1 MLAEPTSDQ
10 VVWLDGE
17 FVPWRNATMHLCDHH
32 HGFGVFEGVRAHS
45 ARDGA
50 AVFRLQEH
58 TTRLF
63 RSAHILKIA
72 IPAQY
77 DHECLNGVQLELLR
91 RNRLREAYLRPFVF
105 YGGTGALSPRSQNLS
120 VHVAVLGLAWGD
132 APGAPSR
139 DKGITLRTST
149 FRRPLNSLL
158 TQAKA
163 NANYMTAMLALQEAR
178 ASGADDSL
186 LLDDDGFA
194 AEASAANLFIVR
206 DRVLISPPRAVALE
220 GITRDTILVLAK
232 EAGLVVIERRISR
245 DEIYVADEAFLSGT
259 AVGVT
264 PIREVDG
271 RCVGRSTPG
280 VITDRLRKTY
290 EDCIRGRSETHQS
303 WLSWV

>member
-1 MLAEPTSDQ
+1 MLGEPASDQ

-17 FVPWRNATMHLCDHH
+17 FVPWRNATMHICDHH
-32 HGFGVFEGVRAHS
+32 HGFGVFEGVRAHA

-58 TTRLF
+58 TARLF
-63 RSAHILKIA
+63 RSAHILKIE
-72 IPAQY
+72 IPAHY
-77 DHECLNGVQLELLR
+77 DHERLNAVQLELLK
-91 RNRLREAYLRPFVF
+91 RNRLRDAYLRPFVF
-105 YGGTGALSPRSQNLS
+105 HGGTGALSPRSQNLQ
-120 VHVAVLGLAWGD
+120 VHVAVIGLAWSE
-132 APGAPSR
+132 APAGAAR
-139 DKGITLRTST
+139 EHGISLRTST

-178 ASGADDSL
+178 ASGADDAL

-206 DRVLISPPRAVALE
+206 DGSLISPPRAVALE
-220 GITRDTILVLAK
+220 GITRDTIMVLARRG
-232 EAGLVVIERRISR
+232 GLAVVERRISR
-245 DEIYVADEAFLSGT
+245 DEIYIADEAFLSGT

-264 PIREVDG
+264 PIREIDG
-271 RCVGRSTPG
+271 RRVGRSAPG
-280 VITDRLRKTY
+280 PITNSLRKTY
-290 EDCIRGRSETHQS
+290 EDCVRGRSDSHQS

>member
-1 MLAEPTSDQ
+1 MLGEPASDH

-17 FVPWRNATMHLCDHH
+17 FVPWRNATMHICDHH
-32 HGFGVFEGVRAHS
+32 HGFGVFEGVRAH
-45 ARDGA
+45 AAKDGA

-63 RSAHILKIA
+63 RSAHILKIE
-72 IPAQY
+72 IPANW
-77 DHECLNGVQLELLR
+77 DHERLNAVQLELLR
-91 RNRLREAYLRPFVF
+91 RNRLQDAYLRPFVF
-105 YGGTGALSPRSQNLS
+105 HGGTGALSPRSQNLQ
-120 VHVAVLGLAWGD
+120 VHVAVIALAWSDTSGGV
-132 APGAPSR
+132 PRG
-139 DKGITLRTST
+139 KGISLRTAT

-186 LLDDDGFA
+186 LLDEDGFA

-206 DRVLISPPRAVALE
+206 DGMLVSPPRAVALE
-220 GITRDTILVLAK
+220 GITRDTIMVLARQ
-232 EAGLVVIERRISR
+232 AGIDVIERRISR

-271 RCVGRSTPG
+271 RRVGRSAPG
-280 VITDRLRKTY
+280 VITERLRKTY
-290 EDCIRGRSETHQS
+290 EDCVRGRSESHQA